1 MFLGHEGGL
10 KNSAVLL
17 SWALSAVATGTGF
30 WLVRQEGD
38 LSDSDRGYLIAAAT
52 LTAVALLFLT
62 TLATD
67 YLVDVINFEEYHI
80 HALGLSWGLMVA
92 ATGIWWWVFNTRLV
106 DRNDQYLLTSAITAT
121 IAVAFLT
128 GAFMLERENRIPV
141 VDKIEKS
148 MGRAMKKVLPGKRS
162 PGRPKKSSPKRR
174 SPGRSKASKK

>member
-1 MFLGHEGGL
+1 MFLGHEGGM

-17 SWALSAVATGTGF
+17 SWALAAVATGTGF

-38 LSDSDRGYLIAAAT
+38 LSDTDKGYLIAAAT
-52 LTAVALLFLT
+52 LTAVALVFLT
-62 TLATD
+62 TIATD

-80 HALGLSWGLMVA
+80 HALGMAWGLMVA

-128 GAFMLERENRIPV
+128 GAFLLERENRIPV
-141 VDKIEKS
+141 VDKIEKG
-148 MGRAMKKVLPGKRS
+148 MGRVMKKVVPGTKRSPGRPKKTVKRS
-162 PGRPKKSSPKRR
+162 PGRPKKS
-174 SPGRSKASKK
+174 KK